1 MKSTVHE
8 MAWIHFD
15 GHARSKL
22 WPIADYKE
30 RGIFTGKQVEDL
42 ASRFDLSVET
52 ASKLSLWIGNTLDVE
67 SLMNLAEVVPEKAIV
82 EGTHDLR
89 RALRHVAAQPETSNN
104 RKKLEK
110 VLLESS
116 SCFAGSEKDAARLN
130 HAQKLARD
138 PETALEQLIAAA
150 RDLLD
155 RPGSVARLSPSDKR
169 RLYDG
174 RRDHVV
180 RSCCYAW
187 LDAGRELTY
196 TTRPDYPAEAQRGG
210 PLFEFIHAVMGFVL
224 TKDQLPSDETIRKD
238 IDRFRDL
245 IDRRPELLDGR

>member
-1 MKSTVHE
+1 M
-8 MAWIHFD
+8 HFD

-22 WPIADYKE
+22 WPISDYKE
-30 RGIFTGKQVEDL
+30 QGIFTLKQGEEL
-42 ASRFDLSVET
+42 AARFDLSSEIV
-52 ASKLSLWIGNTLDVE
+52 SKLSIWIGNTLDIE
-67 SLMNLAEVVPEKAIV
+67 SLMNLAEVMREKAIDAGAN
-82 EGTHDLR
+82 ELR
-89 RALRHVAAQPETSNN
+89 RALRHVTTQPETFNN

-116 SCFAGSEKDAARLN
+116 SCFASLEEDAARLA
-130 HAQKLARD
+130 HAQDLARD
-138 PETALEQLIAAA
+138 AESPLEHLIAAA
-150 RDLLD
+150 RDLLG
-155 RPGSVARLSPSDKR
+155 RPGSVARLSPADKR

-196 TTRPDYPAEAQRGG
+196 TTRPDCAADAQRGG
-210 PLFEFIHAVMGFVL
+210 PLFEFIHTVL
-224 TKDQLPSDETIRKD
+224 EGVLAEDQLPSDETIRKD

-245 IDRRPELLDGR
+245 IKRRPELLDGR